1 MQLEYKK
8 LYHLKRLEQL
18 DEEFKQYIL
27 NVDSNLGSEYLKA
40 RTSKTRKNDI
50 VSLQLAPYVEDFLA
64 SLFGINNETQTTYN
78 NHSEYTVIALAK
90 RQFVQRYAIKKY
102 HKVEPEWHSLH
113 KFQNEFH
120 FANICLEA
128 LNNNSDHIED
138 LAKYAAWA
146 TISEHGKQIHKHSN
160 LFFAPQPINSEFVIK
175 NIEFDDGYYAK
186 ETKQREGF
194 KLTDQGMNSASA
206 ASESH
211 YCIICHDKEK
221 DSCRTG
227 LKNTQK
233 NGCPLD
239 ENISLMHALKRDG
252 LNIAALAVVMVD
264 NPMVAATGHRI
275 CNDCMVACI
284 FQKQDPVNTPAV
296 ETNILQSVL
305 DYSYGFEIYSLLMR
319 WNPLNF
325 EQPLPK
331 NDSGYKVLV
340 AGLGPS
346 GFSMAHY
353 LARDGHFVLGIDGT
367 KLEPLPDDLME
378 ENLICNTLSIYESL
392 DDKILWGF
400 GGVSEYGITV
410 RWNKK
415 FLKILRLALARNHNI
430 KFLGSTRFGSQIN
443 NDNLNELGFDEV
455 VFCTGAGAPKIA
467 NLLGNQLPGVRLA
480 SDFLMNLQSTGAF
493 RKDLLINLQLLTP
506 IIVIGGGLSAIDAA
520 TEAKAYFTVQREKFF
535 KLYNNL
541 VNVYGSD
548 TIQKWWTPKDFSAF
562 ENLQNNL
569 QADVKI
575 IYRGDITNSPSYQQ
589 NANEIEHA
597 LKEGVVFQDH
607 TTPMRFETDT
617 NGWVS
622 GVWVLR
628 NDQQE
633 FMPAKTIILALGTEH
648 LEQTTNQF
656 TYGDA
661 NPDYAGSVVKAIASA
676 KYGYADVAKKL
687 DSNTA
692 KNKKI
697 NWEFFDAKIIDIFKL
712 TNNIVEICVL
722 APLAAS
728 TFQPGQFYKL
738 QNFEA
743 NAQNIADFKMLME
756 PIALTPKRV
765 DKKNGTINFVILNIG
780 SSSAMVSLL
789 KNGEKISLM
798 GPIGKPVEILKNK
811 TILLI
816 GGGQFNLGMIEVA
829 KAMKKNNNKIFWL
842 AGYRNI
848 DEMLYAADIKKYA
861 DKLWICTQTT
871 ATEKTIIGTVVDGL
885 QELHTQHLFQEI
897 DQILIYGT
905 THMQKAVKKV
915 LLDLNFT
922 KSVMCNMN
930 LPMQC
935 MLQGICGQCLC
946 VGTDQTKIFCCKEQ
960 DVKLNDINFNNV
972 ENRAFSNGLLE
983 KVSRMW
989 LNHKIPQN

>member
-8 LYHLKRLEQL
+8 LYNLQQLEQL
-18 DEEFKQYIL
+18 DKEFQQYIA
-27 NVDSNLGSEYLKA
+27 NANSNLHSEYLKA
-40 RTSKTRKNDI
+40 RTSKTKKNDTI
-50 VSLQLAPYVEDFLA
+50 SLQLAPYVEDFLA
-64 SLFGINNETQTTYN
+64 NLFGINNETQTTYA
-78 NHSEYTVIALAK
+78 NHSEYALIAVAK

-102 HKVEPEWHSLH
+102 HTVEPEWHSSH
-113 KFQNEFH
+113 EFKNELN

-128 LNNNSDHIED
+128 LNNNSDNLED

-146 TISEHGKQIHKHSN
+146 TISEQGKQIHKNSN
-160 LFFAPQPINSEFVIK
+160 LFFAPQAINVEFVIK
-175 NIEFDDGYYAK
+175 NIEFDDGYYS
-186 ETKQREGF
+186 REEKHRNGF
-194 KLTDQGMNSASA
+194 QLTDQGMSNESA

-233 NGCPLD
+233 HGCPLD
-239 ENISLMHALKRDG
+239 ENVSVMHALKRDG

-284 FQKQDPVNTPAV
+284 FQKQDPVDTPAV

-340 AGLGPS
+340 TGLGPS

-353 LARDGHFVLGIDGT
+353 LARDGHFVLGIDGS
-367 KLEPLPDDLME
+367 KLEPLPDYLME
-378 ENLICNTLSIYESL
+378 ENLISKTSSIYESL

-410 RWNKK
+410 RWNKN
-415 FLKILRLALARNHNI
+415 FLKVLRLALARNHNI

-520 TEAKAYFTVQREKFF
+520 TEAKAYFEAQREKFF

-541 VNVYGSD
+541 VNIYGAD
-548 TIQKWWTPKDFSAF
+548 KIQKWWTPKDFEAF

-569 QADVKI
+569 VADVKI
-575 IYRGDITNSPSYQQ
+575 IYRSDITKSPSYQQ

-597 LKEGVVFQDH
+597 LKEGVIFQDH
-607 TTPMRFETDT
+607 TTPMRFESDT

-622 GVWVLR
+622 GVWVSR
-628 NDQQE
+628 NDKQE
-633 FMPAKTIILALGTEH
+633 FMPAKSIVLALGTEH
-648 LEQTTNQF
+648 LEQQTNQF

-676 KYGYADVAKKL
+676 KYGYVDVAKKL
-687 DSNTA
+687 ESNTA
-692 KNKKI
+692 QNKKI
-697 NWEFFDAKIIDIFKL
+697 NWDFFDAKIIDILKPAD
-712 TNNIVEICVL
+712 NIVEICVL

-728 TFQPGQFYKL
+728 TFRPGQFYKL
-738 QNFEA
+738 QNFEVNAKIIA
-743 NAQNIADFKMLME
+743 NFKMLME

-765 DKKNGTINFVILNIG
+765 DKKNGIINFAVVNIG

-789 KNGEKISLM
+789 QKGEKISLM
-798 GPIGKPVEILKNK
+798 GPIGKPVETLKNK

-816 GGGQFNLGMIEVA
+816 GGGQFNLGMIEIA
-829 KAMKKNNNKIFWL
+829 KALKKNNNKIFWL
-842 AGYRNI
+842 AGYRSAN
-848 DEMLYAADIKKYA
+848 EMLYAADIKKYA

-871 ATEKTIIGTVVDGL
+871 ATEKIINGTVVDGL
-885 QELHTQHLFQEI
+885 QELQTNQLLHEV

-905 THMQKAVKKV
+905 TPMQKAVKKV
-915 LLDLNFT
+915 LLDFNFT
-922 KSVMCNMN
+922 KSILCNMN

-946 VGTDQTKIFCCKEQ
+946 ISTDQTKIFCCKEQ
-960 DVKLNDINFNNV
+960 DINLHDINFSNV
-972 ENRAFSNGLLE
+972 ENRSFNNGLLE

-989 LNHKIPQN
+989 LNHILPQN